1 MFGLVWQ
8 GRVLKQRYGGI
19 YRSWMPS
26 QGHWMYWFPP
36 YDDESDPET
45 TVRTIAR
52 RHNVLYKLSAA
63 SDGEFG

>member
-1 MFGLVWQ
+1 
-8 GRVLKQRYGGI
+8 
-19 YRSWMPS
+19 
-26 QGHWMYWFPP
+26 MYWFPP